1 MLLCG
6 YTIHAD
12 IEFIKPPVQ
21 LDITSKGATYHDDSL
36 GLHIEVPEEAVS
48 EDLCLNIGMTL
59 YGPFQFPSAPIS
71 PILVLEPNNKTQLH
85 KPVRIT
91 LPHII
96 QGEKF
101 CARVIKASHASDLL
115 TGEYKFCDIAEDCE
129 IKLHTRNNKCF
140 ATFLLSHF
148 CFVALRMDAGR
159 QEYAYQV
166 GCCICPMVPSHDAM
180 RSPEFTFILGV
191 TYFMDPCLEVHV
203 WL

>member
-36 GLHIEVPEEAVS
+36 GLHIDVPEEAVS
-48 EDLCLNIGMTL
+48 EDLSLNIGMTL

-96 QGEKF
+96 RGEKF
-101 CARVIKASHASDLL
+101 CARVMKASHARDLL
-115 TGEYKFCDIAEDCE
+115 TALQKILFETT
-129 IKLHTRNNKCF
+129 LHNRFN
-140 ATFLLSHF
+140 
-148 CFVALRMDAGR
+148 
-159 QEYAYQV
+159 
-166 GCCICPMVPSHDAM
+166 I
-180 RSPEFTFILGV
+180 ILKQ
-191 TYFMDPCLEVHV
+191 LNQ
-203 WL
+203 LNI